1 MRALLALLLFLP
13 AFAILTALYLRR
25 PASARW
31 SVTID
36 RVLLLVAAVI
46 TVVATIASWHLAVGQ
61 DAGNLVQVM
70 PDLEGPSVDVYFA
83 YPEELRNSKRI
94 GVFRDFLVQKINH
107 DHP

>member
-61 DAGNLVQVM
+61 DAGNLW
-70 PDLEGPSVDVYFA
+70 PDVAAALAAFHT
-83 YPEELRNSKRI
+83 YPLILLLAWWLRRRAGIVNSST
-94 GVFRDFLVQKINH
+94 
-107 DHP
+107 